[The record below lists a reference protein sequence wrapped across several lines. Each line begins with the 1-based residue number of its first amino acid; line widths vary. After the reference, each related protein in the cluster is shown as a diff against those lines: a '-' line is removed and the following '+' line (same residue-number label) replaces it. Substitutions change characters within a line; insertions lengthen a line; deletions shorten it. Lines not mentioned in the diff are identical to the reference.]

1 MTDLNAIRIFT
12 QVVSQGSFTAA
23 AKQLGFTKTTVSRKL
38 AALEER
44 LGVRLLT
51 RSTRHLHLTEQGEV
65 FFQRC
70 KRVLSD
76 LAEAELAVCSA
87 QEKVT
92 GHLNLVVP
100 IEVGQLVM
108 ARVIGEYLQHYPD
121 VSINAELTNRKVD
134 MLAEGVDLMFQ
145 LGRGKNS
152 SLISRRVISSH
163 TLVVASPSYIEN
175 HGMPETPADLEQ
187 HNCIVGQLHNWTFFK
202 DGIEKTI
209 KPHGVFVTNNITCV
223 REAAVSGLGV
233 AWLPMFLIKSE
244 LNNAKLV
251 PLVGDWQSIDS
262 HIYALYPERRYMPQN
277 LKTFLEFSYQQ
288 LAEAWK

>member
-1 MTDLNAIRIFT
+1 MTDLNEIRIFT
-12 QVVSQGSFTAA
+12 QVVSQGSFTVA
-23 AKQLGFTKTTVSRKL
+23 AKYLGFTKSTVSRKL

-76 LAEAELAVCSA
+76 LEEAELAVCSA
-87 QEKVT
+87 QETVT

-108 ARVIGEYLQHYPD
+108 GCVIGEYLQRYPD
-121 VSINAELTNRKVD
+121 VTINAELTNRKVD

-145 LGRGKNS
+145 LGLGKDS

-163 TLVVASPSYIEN
+163 TLVVASPRYVEI
-175 HGMPETPADLEQ
+175 HGMPETPAELER
-187 HNCIVGQLHNWTFFK
+187 HNCIVGQLLSWTFFK

-209 KPHGVFVTNNITCV
+209 KPHGIFVTNNITCI

-233 AWLPMFLIKSE
+233 ARLPLFLIKSE
-244 LNNAKLV
+244 LSKSELV
-251 PLVGDWQSIDS
+251 PLVGDWQSVDS
-262 HIYALYPERRYMPQN
+262 HIYALYPCRRYMPQN
-277 LKTFLEFSYQQ
+277 LKTFLEFSYNR
-288 LAEAWK
+288 LAKAWN